1 MSYAS
6 GEGVPKD
13 LGKAAELFQKAA
25 DQGDLKAQYN
35 LGVCY
40 ASGEGVPKDLGK
52 AAELFQKAADQ
63 GYPKAQYEL
72 GMSYRNGEGVPK
84 DLGKAAELFK
94 KAADQGDVQA
104 QYELRFLSD
113 TQIESL
119 RSFEFAFID
128 EFAVPGGRFNAAAFE
143 ARVNEGEDK
152 FTQAIANE
160 KQTWRVAVLVDLRG
174 QFYADAEHL
183 KSKAS
188 RGKVTP
194 ALASEMKTDVNKIYT
209 HALGR

>member
-1 MSYAS
+1 M
-6 GEGVPKD
+6 
-13 LGKAAELFQKAA
+13 
-25 DQGDLKAQYN
+25 
-35 LGVCY
+35 
-40 ASGEGVPKDLGK
+40 PKDLGK

-63 GYPKAQYEL
+63 GYPNAQYEL
-72 GMSYRNGEGVPK
+72 GVSYRDGEGVPK

-94 KAADQGDVQA
+94 KAVDQGDVQA

-119 RSFEFAFID
+119 RSFEFAFIE
-128 EFAVPGGRFNAAAFE
+128 EFAVPGGRFNATAFE
-143 ARVNEGEDK
+143 ARVNEGADK

-160 KQTWRVAVLVDLRG
+160 KNTWRVAVLVDLRA
-174 QFYADAEHL
+174 QFDADAEYL
-183 KSKAS
+183 RSKAG

-194 ALASEMKTDVNKIYT
+194 ALASEMKTNVNKIYT

>member
-1 MSYAS
+1 VSY
-6 GEGVPKD
+6 E
-13 LGKAAELFQKAA
+13 
-25 DQGDLKAQYN
+25 N
-35 LGVCY
+35 
-40 ASGEGVPKDLGK
+40 GEGVPKDLGK

-72 GMSYRNGEGVPK
+72 
-84 DLGKAAELFK
+84 
-94 KAADQGDVQA
+94 
-104 QYELRFLSD
+104 RFLSN

-128 EFAVPGGRFNAAAFE
+128 EFAVPGGRFNTAAFE
-143 ARVNEGEDK
+143 ARVNEGDDK

-160 KQTWRVAVLVDLRG
+160 KQTWRVAVLVDLRA
-174 QFYADAEHL
+174 QFHADAEHL
-183 KSKAS
+183 RSKAS

-209 HALGR
+209 HALGP